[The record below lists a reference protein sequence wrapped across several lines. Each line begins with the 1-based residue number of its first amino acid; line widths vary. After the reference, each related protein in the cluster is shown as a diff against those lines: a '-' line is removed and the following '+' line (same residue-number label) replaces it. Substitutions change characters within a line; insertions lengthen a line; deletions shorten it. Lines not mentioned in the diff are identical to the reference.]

1 MLSLRSLHGTW
12 RSRATSDSVVEANML
27 KPGQITGWG
36 RVKEGSGKSQLWNG
50 SLGEDMRPGELR
62 RTL

>member
-1 MLSLRSLHGTW
+1 MGHGAQGPPLT
-12 RSRATSDSVVEANML
+12 VVEANRL

-36 RVKEGSGKSQLWNG
+36 QVKEGSGESQLWNG

-62 RTL
+62 TL